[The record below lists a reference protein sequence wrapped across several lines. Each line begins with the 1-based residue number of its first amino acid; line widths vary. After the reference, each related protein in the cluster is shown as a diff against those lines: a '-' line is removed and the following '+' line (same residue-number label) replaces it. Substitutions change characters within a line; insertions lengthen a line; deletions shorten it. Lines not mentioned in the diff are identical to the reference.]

1 MIGCFKKLCGVSV
14 KQNVEVRAVDIIR
27 SDVGGGR
34 AAALAIADGAM
45 YPAEANLF
53 QREPIKGRPG
63 KSIVI
68 KRTVFPVF
76 MSRWKGNSD
85 AKAGSVMAARTL
97 ESIACHGYPGR
108 LMCTIPSRLCADGR
122 YWFVWEER

>member
-1 MIGCFKKLCGVSV
+1 MTGCLEKLRGVSV
-14 KQNVEVRAVDIIR
+14 KQNVEVRATDVIR

-34 AAALAIADGAM
+34 AAALAIADGGL

-53 QREPIKGRPG
+53 QQEPIKGSPG

-85 AKAGSVMAARTL
+85 AKASSATAATTL

-122 YWFVWEER
+122 YWFV